1 MQTKGSQEV
10 IKVVYLRQNSHLGR
24 LNNVLDEDDG
34 LEGGEQAVDPS
45 AGVLHC
51 ARQLGLGDLDV
62 NVQECL
68 VGKSSNQSYIP
79 NCKTFSNFAIANDCS
94 KSCLFCALSFPTKI

>member
-1 MQTKGSQEV
+1 ML
-10 IKVVYLRQNSHLGR
+10 YLRQNSYLGR

-34 LEGGEQAVDPS
+34 LEGGEQSVDPG

-68 VGKSSNQSYIP
+68 VGKSELH
-79 NCKTFSNFAIANDCS
+79 S
-94 KSCLFCALSFPTKI
+94 KLQNSQQFCLSK